1 MKSIDKAQIAP
12 HLNELASGGEGVVF
26 LIANRPGDVYKE
38 YKQVVRS
45 QLNIAALRNL
55 VAMPDQMAPSDRKR
69 LMERTAWPH
78 TLVNTGAMTH
88 GFLMEKVSPRFM
100 RRYGLKAHQKS
111 VLCEWTYLVYQQQ
124 KLPENMAS
132 DIPILSFEQKID
144 LLKDFAA
151 TMEIMHRYGIVVGD
165 ISGRNLLWTPE
176 TPSKPAS
183 IFIIDCDSFRV
194 DGQPG
199 TTESKES
206 PHFMDPHKPKDQ
218 PTDKS
223 TDIYKL
229 AIAAYRAI
237 WHDAQGEPKPESVR
251 QNLPNEVPKGLA
263 DLIARSI
270 VPGLRPTAADWT
282 SGLDDLFKFGGRKVI
297 KAKGRKNPGVRS
309 VAPVVGTPAP
319 PKARPILK
327 LQ

>member
-1 MKSIDKAQIAP
+1 MKSIDKAQLAP
-12 HLNELASGGEGVVF
+12 HLNELASGGEGVVY
-26 LIANRPGDVYKE
+26 LIAHRPGDVYKE
-38 YKQVVRS
+38 YKQVVRG

-55 VAMPDQMAPSDRKR
+55 VAMPDQMTQTDRQR

-78 TLVNTGAMTH
+78 TLVNTGALTH
-88 GFLMEKVSPRFM
+88 GFLMEKVSPRYM
-100 RRYGLKAHQKS
+100 RKYGLRTHQKS
-111 VLCEWTYLVYQQQ
+111 VLCEWTYLVYQAQE
-124 KLPENMAS
+124 LPANMAS
-132 DIPILSFEQKID
+132 DIPRLSFVQKIE
-144 LLKDFAA
+144 LLRDFAA

-165 ISGRNLLWTPE
+165 ISGRNLLWTSNPE
-176 TPSKPAS
+176 S

-237 WHDAQGEPKPESVR
+237 WHDAQGEPTPESVR
-251 QNLPNEVPKGLA
+251 RNLPNEVPGGLA

-270 VPGLRPTAADWT
+270 APGPRPTAADWK
-282 SGLDDLFKFGGRKVI
+282 SGLDNLLKFGGRKVI
-297 KAKGRKNPGVRS
+297 RAKDPTNPGVR
-309 VAPVVGTPAP
+309 PVPPAAGTPAAP
-319 PKARPILK
+319 RPRPILK

>member
-55 VAMPDQMAPSDRKR
+55 VAMPDQMTDSDRQR

-88 GFLMEKVSPRFM
+88 GFLMEKVSPRYM
-100 RRYGLKAHQKS
+100 RKYGLRTHQKS

-151 TMEIMHRYGIVVGD
+151 TMEIMHLYGIVVGD

-237 WHDAQGEPKPESVR
+237 WHDAQGEPTPESVR
-251 QNLPNEVPKGLA
+251 QNLPKEVPVGLA

-270 VPGLRPTAADWT
+270 GPGPRPTAADWK
-282 SGLDDLFKFGGRKVI
+282 SGLDNLFKFGDRIVI
-297 KAKGRKNPGVRS
+297 KAKDRTNPGVRS
-309 VAPVVGTPAP
+309 VPPAVGTPAP
-319 PKARPILK
+319 PKPRPILK

>member
-38 YKQVVRS
+38 YKQVVRG

-55 VAMPDQMAPSDRKR
+55 VAMPDQMTPSDRQR

-100 RRYGLKAHQKS
+100 RRYGLRTHQKS
-111 VLCEWTYLVYQQQ
+111 VLCEWTYLVYQKQE
-124 KLPENMAS
+124 LPANMAS
-132 DIPILSFEQKID
+132 DIPILSFGQKIE

-165 ISGRNLLWTPE
+165 ISGRNLLWTSNPE
-176 TPSKPAS
+176 S

-237 WHDAQGEPKPESVR
+237 WHDAQGEPTPESVR
-251 QNLPNEVPKGLA
+251 QNLPNEVPGGLA

-270 VPGLRPTAADWT
+270 GPGPRPTAADWK
-282 SGLDDLFKFGGRKVI
+282 SGLDNLFKFGGRKVI
-297 KAKGRKNPGVRS
+297 KAKDPTNPGVRS
-309 VAPVVGTPAP
+309 VPPAVGTPAP
-319 PKARPILK
+319 PKPRPILK